1 MKKVGSV
8 SIFQILATVVLF
20 WSCIFLTAP
29 VALAKAAIGVEA
41 TVETNEVGEGEHFQ
55 LDIKVSSEEEVDGQP
70 PRVPQLDGFTLL
82 NSSASQFVN
91 RRMVAGPQ
99 GMEFQTERSVVYS
112 FIMAANKKG
121 RLQIP
126 PFEVVVNGKAF
137 FTKPILMNVT
147 DAGQAA
153 PKRRQAPPGFPQDF
167 DDPLEEADQLFQQL
181 LQRRGLVPP
190 GGSLDP
196 DIPDDEIPVPPAGR
210 AFVPKNPKE
219 AFIVHLDADKSE
231 VFEGEQVT
239 GAWYVLVRGQILNLD
254 RSKFP
259 DLKGFWKEVIEE
271 ATSLNFS
278 TEVINGI
285 TYKKALLAS
294 YALFPIKPGNATID
308 EYRLKATVQVS
319 NNPMSLFGFGPSY
332 TFTRASENL
341 KIKVKPL
348 PTEGKP
354 SNFSG
359 AVGQFEV
366 SASVENPNVPLN
378 QPFSLKIRF
387 EGSGNAKL
395 IELPNIQVPPGIE
408 VYETKTDAKF
418 FKNGKSYKEFDVL
431 LIPRQMGA
439 MEIPAVSV
447 SLFDPDLEKYYQ
459 KATAPIQI
467 TVGPGKEAAGSGA
480 STRIDAESEEKKS
493 AAAEPEGPKLPG
505 PALSTNPSLIAG
517 LGLGMLGA
525 AGAGLTGLWISL
537 GSHALMLLILL
548 LKAVLL
554 FKTESRSTLLKRK
567 LSGRWK
573 KIYKLLDQG
582 DWRGT
587 AKETTNLIYL
597 VLGEISGHGG
607 ASMELSKL
615 LDEAP
620 PSVRRELGKDL
631 QECVD
636 LFQTLSF
643 APEVAVGSLK
653 EPAPLRENVKRV
665 QGLIDRALSLIN
677 E

>member
-1 MKKVGSV
+1 VKKVGSTSV
-8 SIFQILATVVLF
+8 VRILVASFFFQVCFFAAAPLAF
-20 WSCIFLTAP
+20 AKG
-29 VALAKAAIGVEA
+29 ALSVEA
-41 TVETNEVGEGEHFQ
+41 TVDSNEVEEGEHFQ

-70 PRVPQLDGFTLL
+70 PRVPQLEGFTLL

-126 PFEVVVNGKAF
+126 PFEVVVNGKPY
-137 FTKPILMNVT
+137 FTKPILMNVK

-196 DIPDDEIPVPPAGR
+196 DTPDDEVPVPPAGR
-210 AFVPKNPKE
+210 TFVPKNPNE

-239 GAWYVLVRGQILNLD
+239 GTWYVLVRGQILNLD

-348 PTEGKP
+348 PAEGKP

-366 SASVENPNVPLN
+366 SASVENPNVPMN

-408 VYETKTDAKF
+408 LYETKTEAKF

-431 LIPRQMGA
+431 LIPRQIGA

-459 KATAPIQI
+459 KTTVPIQI
-467 TVGPGKEAAGSGA
+467 NVGPGKEAEGSGA
-480 STRIDAESEEKKS
+480 STRVEAEGDDNKKS
-493 AAAEPEGPKLPG
+493 SAEPEGPKLPG
-505 PALSTNPSLIAG
+505 PALSLNQSLTAG
-517 LGLGMLGA
+517 LGLGLLGT
-525 AGAGLTGLWISL
+525 AGAGLTGVWVSVAAH
-537 GSHALMLLILL
+537 GLMLLILL
-548 LKAVLL
+548 VRSMML
-554 FKTESRSTLLKRK
+554 FRTESRLALLKRK

-615 LDEAP
+615 LEEAP

-643 APEVAVGSLK
+643 APEVAVGALK
-653 EPAPLRENVKRV
+653 DPVQLKENVKRV
-665 QGLIDRALSLIN
+665 QNLIDRALSLIN